1 MRRTLRLATGFTLI
15 ELLVVIAV
23 IAVLMGILMPVLG
36 KVRKQAYSTV
46 CQSNLRQIGV
56 AANLFAE
63 ENDQKI
69 PRGGGSNYSDPTPN
83 PNGQT
88 VRWFLGFMKYLGEK
102 PVNNDYR
109 NVKMYRC
116 KAYPDKKQVM
126 GYVINCFGWEKDPQA
141 DVMWMTSFL
150 AIRNKSDKVYL
161 ADNEDGPWRMIITKE
176 NDPGF
181 ANLDVYGEVCMA
193 DAPDGSRR
201 VAQMRHRQG
210 YNGLFL
216 DWHVEY
222 VKVDKQDAREVRR
235 LELRRW
241 KWFGSQNP

>member
-1 MRRTLRLATGFTLI
+1 MRRTLRQAKAFTLI
-15 ELLVVIAV
+15 ELLVVIAI
-23 IAVLMGILMPVLG
+23 IALLMGILMPVLG

-46 CQSNLRQIGV
+46 CQSNLRQVGL
-56 AANLFAE
+56 AANMFAQD
-63 ENDQKI
+63 NGQKI
-69 PRGGGSNYSDPTPN
+69 PRGGGSNYYDPAPH

-88 VRWFLGFMKYLGEK
+88 VRWFLGLMRYLGEK
-102 PVNNDYR
+102 PLNNDYR

-116 KAYPDKKQVM
+116 RAYPDKNQTM
-126 GYVINCFGWEKDPQA
+126 CYVVNCWGWEKDPEA
-141 DVMWMTSFL
+141 DVMWMTNYL

-181 ANLDVYGEVCMA
+181 ANVDVYGEVCLA

-201 VAQMRHRQG
+201 VAQKRHRQG

-216 DWHVEY
+216 DWHIEY

-241 KWFGSQNP
+241 KWFSEAK